1 MAEAVSGAASP
12 QVVESNNPTAA
23 LFQPTINVN
32 VIQNQTATQ
41 NVGQGAGTAPVFIM
55 QPRKQSFL
63 VRAFWFVFVGWWMS
77 ALFILLG
84 YFFVATII
92 LAPIGFWFLNRVPQA
107 QTLRTRN
114 SDFTVTAKDGISF
127 ITETNTRQH
136 PWYLRLIYLPVG
148 LILGAVWL
156 TAAWVFGI
164 LILTLPLSI
173 WMIDRSPAVITLE
186 KN

>member
-1 MAEAVSGAASP
+1 MANTVAGPAGSEVG
-12 QVVESNNPTAA
+12 EINNPTNT
-23 LFQPTINVN
+23 LFQPIINVN
-32 VIQNQTATQ
+32 VVQNQTATQ
-41 NVGQGAGTAPVFIM
+41 NAGTSVAPAFVM
-55 QPRKQSFL
+55 QPRKHSFL
-63 VRAFWFVFVGWWMS
+63 VRAVWYIFVGWWLS
-77 ALFILLG
+77 ALFIVLG
-84 YFFVATII
+84 YFFIASIL

-127 ITETNTRQH
+127 ITETHTKQH
-136 PWYLRLIYLPVG
+136 AWYLRLLYLPIG
-148 LILGAVWL
+148 LFLGAIWL
-156 TAAWVFGI
+156 SVAWLLGV